1 MAASKTKSL
10 VNVAQ
15 LDEQFG
21 EFAVADYSESIYPA
35 LYYALREVMGIKC
48 QAAMR
53 QQDKRFDW
61 KAFNAKFIEVMGG
74 TKVEE
79 RKYTLEQL
87 IQYATT
93 KTGKGVED
101 LLEINRKSWERRN
114 NQKGKNNGS
123 NQEEM
128 VEDEF

>member
-1 MAASKTKSL
+1 M
-10 VNVAQ
+10 
-15 LDEQFG
+15 
-21 EFAVADYSESIYPA
+21 ADYSESIYPA

-61 KAFNAKFIEVMGG
+61 KAFNTKFTEVMGG

-114 NQKGKNNGS
+114 NRKGKNNGS
-123 NQEEM
+123 EQEEV

>member
-61 KAFNAKFIEVMGG
+61 KAFNAKFTEVMGG

-114 NQKGKNNGS
+114 NRKGKNNGS
-123 NQEEM
+123 NQEEI

>member
-61 KAFNAKFIEVMGG
+61 KAFNTKFTEVMGG

-114 NQKGKNNGS
+114 NRKGKNNGS
-123 NQEEM
+123 EQEEV